1 MASIITPSAFELA
14 QKLNFNRYKIASR
27 TVVDHPKLC
36 EEIISSG
43 KEVFCSLGF
52 WEGVEFPF
60 GAPNSKLRYI
70 HCVSN
75 YPNTPEDL
83 RKMPPNFSEKSYFG
97 YSDHFLGNSAS
108 YVAISRGAK
117 FIEKHLTLNKAS
129 QSIRDHTLSITPD
142 EFRELVDIGRDF
154 KNSSIYRK
162 KLTVYAISNHCIRL
176 AVLFIFKK
184 MKDSE
189 IKNFSL
195 LPVTILSSFGHNG
208 LDWIHSLLDGHDEI
222 VLMPAYSFR
231 TLDFYEKEK
240 GKNLIENQKRR
251 SISKE
256 FTEYV
261 FNNPSYQV
269 EESFYLARKM
279 LKHLNFI

>member
-1 MASIITPSAFELA
+1 MIFVAEIGLNHEGNFDLALEIIRQAKKSGADIAKFQLGWRDGKNEINHIDLDTAVKLKEFCDFVDIEFMASIITPSAFELA

-52 WEGVEFPF
+52 WDGVEFPF
-60 GAPNSKLRYI
+60 GPPSSKLRYI

-83 RKMPPNFSEKSYFG
+83 RKMPSNFSEKSYFG

-142 EFRELVDIGRDF
+142 EFRELVDIGRD
-154 KNSSIYRK
+154 
-162 KLTVYAISNHCIRL
+162 
-176 AVLFIFKK
+176 
-184 MKDSE
+184 
-189 IKNFSL
+189 
-195 LPVTILSSFGHNG
+195 
-208 LDWIHSLLDGHDEI
+208 
-222 VLMPAYSFR
+222 
-231 TLDFYEKEK
+231 
-240 GKNLIENQKRR
+240 
-251 SISKE
+251 ISKTHP
-256 FTEYV
+256 FTEK
-261 FNNPSYQV
+261 N
-269 EESFYLARKM
+269 
-279 LKHLNFI
+279 